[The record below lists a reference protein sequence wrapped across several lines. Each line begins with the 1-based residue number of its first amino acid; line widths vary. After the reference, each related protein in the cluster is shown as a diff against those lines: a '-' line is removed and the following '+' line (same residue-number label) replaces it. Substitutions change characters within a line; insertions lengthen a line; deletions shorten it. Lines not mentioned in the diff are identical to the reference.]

1 MVPPSSP
8 ATDLPPSAASGPRG
22 SSSTSAPAPAAA
34 PRKKHKRRRPPR
46 LSAAAWRQFMQIAKP
61 YWLGDQRKAAWGL
74 LLLMIV
80 LMLCETQLA
89 VMLNHKTGEMTS
101 ALAERNHSRFWLAVR
116 DSLIVL
122 GFAVP
127 VYAFYYY
134 MRDAFSNHWRRWLTG
149 KFLDGYLDSRKYYEI
164 GAVTTGGAG
173 DIDNPDQRISED
185 INTFTGRSTHFMLLM
200 LGSAM
205 QLVAFCAV
213 LWSLSKL
220 LVAFLVVYATVG
232 TFLALYV
239 FGSPLIQ
246 LNFWQLRREADFRFG
261 LMRLRE
267 NAESIAFYRG
277 EPQERAHIESR
288 FESVYQNYWKLIR
301 KQRALNLFQRG
312 FSQLTLVVPAVI
324 LAERVLSGDLE
335 VGAAV
340 QAAGAFAAVLTA
352 VSLIVDN
359 FESLSRFVAGIDRL
373 HALSEVMHK
382 RKPRDERAREK
393 IETKHADQ
401 LALRDLTLYT
411 PQFDRLLIEK
421 LDVALKPGESLL
433 ITGVSGCGKSSLL
446 RAIAGLWRSGE
457 GTIEHPPLEDVF
469 FLPQRP
475 YLQPG
480 TLRSQMIYP
489 DTTTELDDD
498 ALRAILDEVCL
509 PELADR
515 VGGLD
520 ASQDWEKLLSMGEQQ
535 RLAFARVLV
544 RTPKM
549 VILDEATSALDS
561 CNERRLYE
569 RLCRDGVT
577 LVSIAHRHAVLQH
590 HTHVLRL
597 TGGGAWQLHAAEG
610 YDFDAVEAEAE
621 AAREAALESALEAK
635 PAGGADTGLVAKP
648 SGKGDKG
655 DKGDKVEKV
664 EQESP

>member
-1 MVPPSSP
+1 
-8 ATDLPPSAASGPRG
+8 
-22 SSSTSAPAPAAA
+22 
-34 PRKKHKRRRPPR
+34 
-46 LSAAAWRQFMQIAKP
+46 MQIARP

-89 VMLNHKTGEMTS
+89 VLLNDKTGEMTS

-149 KFLDGYLDSRKYYEI
+149 RFLDGYLDGRKYYEI
-164 GAVTTGGAG
+164 GAGTTGGAA

-277 EPQERAHIESR
+277 EPQERAHIEGR

-393 IETKHADQ
+393 IATKHADQ
-401 LALRDLTLYT
+401 LALRELTLYT
-411 PQFDRLLIEK
+411 PQFDRLLVEK
-421 LDVALKPGESLL
+421 LDVALQPGESLL

-489 DTTTELDDD
+489 DTSTELDDD

-509 PELADR
+509 PELAER

-520 ASQDWEKLLSMGEQQ
+520 ASHDWEKLLSMGEQQ

-549 VILDEATSALDS
+549 VILDEATSALDG

-597 TGGGAWQLHAAEG
+597 TGGGAWQLHPAEG

-621 AAREAALESALEAK
+621 AAREAALEKALETRIEATTETTIEAK
-635 PAGGADTGLVAKP
+635 LADGARTGPVAKP
-648 SGKGDKG
+648 S
-655 DKGDKVEKV
+655 EK
-664 EQESP
+664 EST